1 MNLKIPRG
9 STYHKITEEI
19 KDLYFS
25 IFSDLNNQKIINQF
39 EEKFAT
45 YNGSKY
51 SVTFPFARTAFH
63 YAIRS
68 LNIERNSEVIMSPI
82 TIKPI
87 LDVVIL
93 NGLKPVFVD
102 LNKNDLSYDVVDLK
116 KKITPNTKLILITY
130 LFGIVPNLSKFNKDE
145 FKINN
150 LKIIEDFSQCL
161 NGKYEGKKTG
171 NFSDISIYSCSS
183 IKTLD
188 TYGGGVA
195 FTNNKD
201 NFKLLKEFQK
211 DLKSP
216 KRFFLVKKILIN
228 LVRTVL
234 TNLTIFNFLTYYILR
249 FINIFS
255 KNTKMLGE
263 RDKRPIKN
271 LPVSWFQKYTSF
283 QAQKGIQSLQ
293 NIEISDNIRKKFS
306 EKYIKGLKNFFN
318 FPLGFDKSQNIY
330 WQFLVYV
337 KDPNELKNKLLK
349 KGIDTSS
356 TSLEKLNKLSKYGFN
371 FQLHNVDE
379 IYNNSLFLPCFSK
392 LKEKHID
399 KIIYEITKIK
409 EQQ

>member
-379 IYNNSLFLPCFSK
+379 IYNNSLFCRVFLNSK
-392 LKEKHID
+392 KNIL
-399 KIIYEITKIK
+399 IK
-409 EQQ
+409 